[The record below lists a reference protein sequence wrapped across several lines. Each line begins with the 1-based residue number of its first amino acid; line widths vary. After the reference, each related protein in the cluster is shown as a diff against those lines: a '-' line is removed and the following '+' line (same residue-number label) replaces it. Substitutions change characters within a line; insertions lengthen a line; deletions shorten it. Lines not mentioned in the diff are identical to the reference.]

1 MAKRK
6 TPKTEKV
13 IDLTPKPE
21 KISEEHLGKVQN
33 TINSINQHQMEL
45 GVMETRKHNILHNLA
60 GIQDQLTVLQ
70 EEFQKDYGTIDINI
84 QDGTIN
90 YPPEPGINP
99 VEFSKENGETNKE
112 D

>member
-1 MAKRK
+1 MAKTK
-6 TPKTEKV
+6 KEKI
-13 IDLTPKPE
+13 IDLKPE
-21 KISEEHLGKVQN
+21 KISKDQLTQVQS
-33 TINSINQHQMEL
+33 TINSINRIQLEL
-45 GVMETRKHNILHNLA
+45 GILETRKHNILHNLA

-90 YPPEPGINP
+90 YPPESGVNP
-99 VEFSKENGETNKE
+99 IEFSKENGETNKK

>member
-60 GIQDQLTVLQ
+60 GIQDKLTLLQ
-70 EEFQKDYGTIDINI
+70 DELQKDYGTTDINI

-90 YPPEPGINP
+90 YP
-99 VEFSKENGETNKE
+99 SENGETDKK